1 MKIIAGMQVLSAD
14 RYSSQEIIQK
24 KYLNKYPFAAMVPLA
39 HENDQSVQNTEGIS
53 EEEAEVLLQ
62 RWGL

>member
-1 MKIIAGMQVLSAD
+1 
-14 RYSSQEIIQK
+14 
-24 KYLNKYPFAAMVPLA
+24 MVPLA
-39 HENDQSVQNTEGIS
+39 RENDQSVQNTEGIS